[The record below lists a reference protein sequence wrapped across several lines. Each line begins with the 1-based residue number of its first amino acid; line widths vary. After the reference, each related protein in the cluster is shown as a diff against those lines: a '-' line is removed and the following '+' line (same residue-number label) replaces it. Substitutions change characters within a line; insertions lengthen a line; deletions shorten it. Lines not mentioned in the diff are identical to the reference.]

1 MKKVWQHVI
10 CECDPTNRGDFP
22 MPDMPRRT
30 QQHIAPEVCL
40 PLETGHPTSTGT
52 TTDTAHFGCCSRCD
66 YSKVWRHQHGHSR
79 LATATASMTC
89 HPRYRVFLL

>member
-52 TTDTAHFGCCSRCD
+52 TTDTAHFGFARVVIIRRFGD
-66 YSKVWRHQHGHSR
+66 INMGTADWQLPQH
-79 LATATASMTC
+79 
-89 HPRYRVFLL
+89 P